1 MVNGMKQAMVGTF
14 VEKWLENFGG
24 FGARDKGRAP
34 GAKTEKKYHSS

>member
-1 MVNGMKQAMVGTF
+1 MKQAMVGTF